1 MSSSRLRPAA
11 VAAVLL
17 TAAAL
22 GTTAFAL
29 PAMAEGGG
37 PAAGAQAAAAPV
49 PLLGGTLDW
58 GVRDGYRNYVEHIAG
73 GTITAKDG
81 ATVNR
86 DRSFR
91 FTSATG
97 TYDKDGTHA
106 VKAAFKGAVTF
117 ESEAHGFTL
126 TIGNLR
132 IDTAAKTLTADVTR
146 DGKST
151 ADVVVAKVAFADGNT
166 TGLRT
171 TLTKQFADLLGY
183 PDYADQDGDKLTAA
197 LELPKPPTDPTPSSP
212 ASSSAPAPTPSA
224 PSTTPAP
231 SVAPS
236 GTATPSAGGPWQL
249 RSGKLAWGVKE
260 SFRTYVTK
268 SGGSITPEGG
278 AAKDGDS
285 FSFSGGTG
293 TLDAKSQKLSA
304 SFQGSLR
311 FQYQADHIDL
321 TFANVRIDAQGTKG
335 TLVLDV
341 KNAAGTKTGVPFAT
355 LDLTKADYKTKDGL
369 LTLNAVRTAL
379 TAEGAAAFSADGT
392 RSDHHAGDR
401 VDDVNLTVSVDKE
414 TPRPTSSPTSSPTA
428 TATTGG
434 TTGGTIGGST
444 GGSTGGNLA
453 STGSDVPAGALLA
466 SSGAVVAVGA
476 GTVYLARRRRDG
488 AAARN

>member
-1 MSSSRLRPAA
+1 
-11 VAAVLL
+11 
-17 TAAAL
+17 
-22 GTTAFAL
+22 
-29 PAMAEGGG
+29 
-37 PAAGAQAAAAPV
+37 
-49 PLLGGTLDW
+49 
-58 GVRDGYRNYVEHIAG
+58 
-73 GTITAKDG
+73 
-81 ATVNR
+81 ATPP
-86 DRSFR
+86 
-91 FTSATG
+91 
-97 TYDKDGTHA
+97 
-106 VKAAFKGAVTF
+106 
-117 ESEAHGFTL
+117 
-126 TIGNLR
+126 
-132 IDTAAKTLTADVTR
+132 
-146 DGKST
+146 
-151 ADVVVAKVAFADGNT
+151 ADGP
-166 TGLRT
+166 R
-171 TLTKQFADLLGY
+171 
-183 PDYADQDGDKLTAA
+183 
-197 LELPKPPTDPTPSSP
+197 
-212 ASSSAPAPTPSA
+212 
-224 PSTTPAP
+224 
-231 SVAPS
+231 
-236 GTATPSAGGPWQL
+236 QL

-293 TLDAKSQKLSA
+293 TLDTKSQKLSA

-311 FQYQADHIDL
+311 FQYQADRIDL
-321 TFANVRIDAQGTKG
+321 TFANVRIDAQGAKG

-341 KNAAGTKTGVPFAT
+341 KNAAGTRTAVPFAT

-369 LTLNAVRTAL
+369 LTLNAIRTAL

-414 TPRPTSSPTSSPTA
+414 APRPTSSPTSSPTA

-434 TTGGTIGGST
+434 TTGGPTGGTVGGST
-444 GGSTGGNLA
+444 GVPTGGNLA